1 MQHPK
6 YRLFV
11 ENKKVYI
18 KDFFLEICSAELLIL
33 EVNKERWD
41 VVEQFMITFC
51 SAHRHMKCFVS
62 VD

>member
-33 EVNKERWD
+33 EVNKER
-41 VVEQFMITFC
+41 
-51 SAHRHMKCFVS
+51 
-62 VD
+62 